1 MRVISGIAKGK
12 KIPLS
17 ISHHLRPTSDKV
29 KEALFNIIADRIEDA
44 SFLDLYAGTGSIG
57 IEALS
62 RGAKEVIFIEKETKQ
77 FARLRQQLGTYPF
90 SGRWKVFRMPAINY
104 VRQKRRGTFDF
115 IFIDPPYQSDEIGK
129 ILPSLMDGAM
139 LTAKGVVFIEHFH
152 KTPLPE
158 PKESLFLSRVYKYG
172 GTLLTLYAKKT
183 EHCGLSRD
191 V

>member
-1 MRVISGIAKGK
+1 MRVISGIAKGR

-17 ISHHLRPTSDKV
+17 KGDHLRPTSDKV
-29 KEALFNIIADRIEDA
+29 KEALFNIISHRIEGA

-62 RGAKEVIFIEKETKQ
+62 RGAREVVFVEKETKQ
-77 FARLRQQLGTYPF
+77 IAQLRRQMGSYPF
-90 SGRWKVFRMPAINY
+90 TGRWKAFRMTAVNY
-104 VRQKRRGTFDF
+104 VRRKGRGAFDF

-139 LTAKGVVFIEHFH
+139 LTADGVVFIEHFH
-152 KTPLPE
+152 KMPLP
-158 PKESLFLSRVYKYG
+158 KAKGSLLLSKAYKYG
-172 GTLLTLYAKKT
+172 GTLLTLYAKKA

-191 V
+191 F